1 MSGENLNSTLG
12 NSGAPV
18 MWALAGALVGGAA
31 VVVASR
37 GRTGGAAVSAASER
51 AMIVM
56 TQQLRHDLRTDIA
69 NEVKISVVKTTSQL
83 GTSLQSQERELG
95 KQLTGHYQ
103 SIQDRLSPVA
113 AVSREMQTMTV
124 KMQNLENI
132 FLSPKKRGTFGEQ
145 QLEAII
151 QDSMHQQS
159 YDFQY
164 TLSNGKR
171 PDCVLHLPSPIGALA
186 IDSKFP
192 LESFQ
197 ELERVVNGA
206 DAIGSG
212 NDTTSI
218 ATTYGTPD
226 GTKQARQKIEDALK
240 KHIRDIRD
248 KYIIIGE
255 TAECAILFLPSES
268 LFAQVVQEH
277 PTILSFANQQKVW
290 LACPTTLMA
299 VLTTLRGVVRG
310 MALTNQ
316 TEELLGE
323 VSELSKDVERLGT
336 RFEKAQKSVDAAKE
350 NLRLLQISMDKIQ
363 RRKFKLDLLDG
374 FEHKPALTSKTSQQP
389 TTVAAAPVENAASN
403 NLVSDIM
410 VDDVEA
416 ALAEKLVASKLR
428 SL

>member
-1 MSGENLNSTLG
+1 MSVAGGNESDGSPG
-12 NSGAPV
+12 NSNTAS
-18 MWALAGALVGGAA
+18 ALAWAVAGAAVGGAA
-31 VVVASR
+31 VAAIAY
-37 GRTGGAAVSAASER
+37 RTRSTTTER
-51 AMIVM
+51 AMAVM
-56 TQQLRHDLRTDIA
+56 TQQLRHDLRSDIA
-69 NEVKISVVKTTSQL
+69 NEVKLSAIQTTSHV

-103 SIQDRLSPVA
+103 TIHDRLQPVA
-113 AVSREMQTMTV
+113 AVSREMQGLTL

-132 FLSPKKRGTFGEQ
+132 FLSPKKRGAFGEQ

-192 LESFQ
+192 LDAFQ
-197 ELERVVNGA
+197 QLDRVVNGA
-206 DAIGSG
+206 DDANGSATASG
-212 NDTTSI
+212 AQNDT
-218 ATTYGTPD
+218 A
-226 GTKQARQKIEDALK
+226 KQARSKIEEALK
-240 KHIRDIRD
+240 KHIKDIHD
-248 KYIIIGE
+248 KYIIAGE

-268 LFAQVVQEH
+268 IFAQVVQEH
-277 PTILSFANQQKVW
+277 PAILSFANQQRVW

-310 MALTNQ
+310 MALSNQ

-363 RRKFKLDLLDG
+363 RRKFKLDVLDG
-374 FEHKPALTSKTSQQP
+374 FEGRPALE
-389 TTVAAAPVENAASN
+389 TTLGDPPGGELPQVEKQ
-403 NLVSDIM
+403 VIVG
-410 VDDVEA
+410 VD
-416 ALAEKLVASKLR
+416 S
-428 SL
+428 

>member
-1 MSGENLNSTLG
+1 MSGEGG
-12 NSGAPV
+12 NEPTGSPGNNNNNAS
-18 MWALAGALVGGAA
+18 ALAWAVAGAAVGGA
-31 VVVASR
+31 VVATIAY
-37 GRTGGAAVSAASER
+37 RTRSATTER
-51 AMIVM
+51 AMAVM

-69 NEVKISVVKTTSQL
+69 NEVKLSAVQTTSRV

-103 SIQDRLSPVA
+103 TIHDRLQPVA
-113 AVSREMQTMTV
+113 AVSREMQGLTL

-132 FLSPKKRGTFGEQ
+132 FLSPKRRGTFGEQ

-151 QDSMHQQS
+151 RDSMHQQS

-171 PDCVLHLPSPIGALA
+171 PDCVLHLPSPIGVLA

-192 LESFQ
+192 LDAFQ
-197 ELERVVNGA
+197 QLDRVVNLTDGA
-206 DAIGSG
+206 NDSTTVNGTQ
-212 NDTTSI
+212 NDT
-218 ATTYGTPD
+218 A
-226 GTKQARQKIEDALK
+226 KQARSKIEEALK
-240 KHIRDIRD
+240 KHIKDIHD
-248 KYIIIGE
+248 KYIIAGE
-255 TAECAILFLPSES
+255 TAECAIIFLPSES
-268 LFAQVVQEH
+268 IFAQVVQEH
-277 PTILSFANQQKVW
+277 PAILSFANQQRVW

-310 MALTNQ
+310 MALSNQ

-363 RRKFKLDLLDG
+363 RRKFKLDVLDG
-374 FEHKPALTSKTSQQP
+374 CEERPVLKATPGDPPGGEVPPLEKRVIA
-389 TTVAAAPVENAASN
+389 VA
-403 NLVSDIM
+403 D
-410 VDDVEA
+410 
-416 ALAEKLVASKLR
+416 
-428 SL
+428 